1 MGTKVLFTELEQ
13 SALCT
18 GLVLYLINQLMS
30 NLKKKKKLPRKE
42 QGLDIELGGRVLALA
57 LTKPW
62 GPQYHLRKRGKEE
75 GDTFQ
80 KVRRM
85 QTGLGAEFQEEQ
97 SR

>member
-30 NLKKKKKLPRKE
+30 NLKKKSSQERKE

-80 KVRRM
+80 KVRGM